1 MSKQALILVPANY
14 GIEPECE
21 RGLGQLERRGY
32 AVWRAPGFAAIDQC
46 RNQLASDALA
56 CGFEELMWIDADIA
70 FDPEAVDRLRGRNLP
85 IVAGFYPKKSKRSLS
100 SRLFSTTKEVVLG
113 TGGGLIEIL
122 YAAGG
127 FLYTR
132 REVYEAIQRHWNL
145 PVCNEGS
152 GKPMVPYF
160 WPMVVEEVWSSRSAV
175 MTNLTTEREEYTDTG
190 SGAGGQGDASPSP
203 AFDKLTAGRP
213 SPVPSASSGPAVG
226 EGEEVAA
233 APLAGNAA
241 TSAGTQR
248 VSFNSP
254 LATPPLATAAKR
266 HSYLAEDFAFSYRAR
281 AAGFK
286 IMADTTIRLGHIG
299 PYAYSWEEAGGSNQR
314 FGTYVFRVLDAPE

>member
-1 MSKQALILVPANY
+1 MAHKSSCVVLVPANY

-21 RGLGQLERRGY
+21 RGLAQLESRGY

-56 CGFEELMWIDADIA
+56 RGFNELMWIDADMA
-70 FDPEAVDRLRGRNLP
+70 FDPEAVDRLRGHGLP
-85 IVAGFYPKKSKRSLS
+85 IAAGLYPKKSKRSLA

-113 TGGGLIEIL
+113 AGGGLIEIL

-132 REVYEAIQRHWNL
+132 REVYEAIHQHWEL

-152 GKPMVPYF
+152 AKPMVPYF
-160 WPMVVEEVWSSRSAV
+160 MPMVVEEQRGQGPGV
-175 MTNLTTEREEYTDTG
+175 
-190 SGAGGQGDASPSP
+190 GGQG
-203 AFDKLTAGRP
+203 
-213 SPVPSASSGPAVG
+213 
-226 EGEEVAA
+226 EEAAA
-233 APLAGNAA
+233 APPGEAA
-241 TSAGTQR
+241 ASLPR
-248 VSFNSP
+248 
-254 LATPPLATAAKR
+254 KR
-266 HSYLAEDFAFSYRAR
+266 FAYLAEDFAFSYRAR

-299 PYAYSWEEAGGSNQR
+299 RYAYSWEEAGGSNQR